1 MDNVTHAITGII
13 AAEAVVHLRLR
24 LGDDVTPAWTR
35 AAWVISALG
44 QNMADADAIYTGIT
58 EGPLGY
64 LLHHRGHTHT
74 LVLAPVM
81 ALVAY
86 AIGGNATR
94 AWREGAT
101 RADRLWLAALA
112 LAGAVGHLLLDLSND
127 YGIHPF
133 WPLDDGWIYGDTI
146 FIVEPLFWAAT
157 LPILVRASRSVVARA
172 TFGALLLGIL
182 AVTWFSGHAPW
193 PSAVAVTLL
202 AAIASLLAW
211 RTRPAARV
219 AFAFG
224 ASGAILGA
232 FAAGSAAAG
241 ANLRD
246 ALARAYPTFSTVDVP
261 RSPRP
266 ATPFCWEAV
275 AVQRSED
282 GVYALRLARVSAWPG
297 LVRAARCGAARGEA
311 PGALPPG
318 AVDEPAVIVVRDIQ
332 MPLTEL
338 RARAERCDV
347 HAFLRWSRAPFFAR
361 SNGGGLAI
369 GDLRY
374 VRGEVGGFAAMP
386 IPDALDTC
394 PERVPPWRPPRAGF
408 LE

>member
-13 AAEAVVHLRLR
+13 AAEAVVHLRRR
-24 LGDDVTPAWTR
+24 LGDDVTPAWAR

-172 TFGALLLGIL
+172 TFERCC
-182 AVTWFSGHAPW
+182 
-193 PSAVAVTLL
+193 SA
-202 AAIASLLAW
+202 SW
-211 RTRPAARV
+211 RSPGSPATRR
-219 AFAFG
+219 G
-224 ASGAILGA
+224 
-232 FAAGSAAAG
+232 
-241 ANLRD
+241 R
-246 ALARAYPTFSTVDVP
+246 P
-261 RSPRP
+261 RSPSRCSRRSLRSSPGGP
-266 ATPFCWEAV
+266 ARRRASPL
-275 AVQRSED
+275 RS
-282 GVYALRLARVSAWPG
+282 G
-297 LVRAARCGAARGEA
+297 RAARSSAPSR
-311 PGALPPG
+311 PGAQR
-318 AVDEPAVIVVRDIQ
+318 PAPTCATRW
-332 MPLTEL
+332 
-338 RARAERCDV
+338 RARTPPSPPST
-347 HAFLRWSRAPFFAR
+347 SRAP
-361 SNGGGLAI
+361 
-369 GDLRY
+369 
-374 VRGEVGGFAAMP
+374 
-386 IPDALDTC
+386 
-394 PERVPPWRPPRAGF
+394 RVLRPPSAGKRSPCSARRTGSTR
-408 LE
+408 